1 MRVAEFNSDQLETL
15 MMAAF
20 ELLGRPEGQAQE
32 LARSIL
38 KAAERPQSGDPG
50 PRDRPQR

>member
-1 MRVAEFNSDQLETL
+1 MRTAAFDPDQLERL
-15 MMAAF
+15 MASAF

-38 KAAERPQSGDPG
+38 RAGQLPQSGDQA
-50 PRDRPQR
+50 PQDHDPK